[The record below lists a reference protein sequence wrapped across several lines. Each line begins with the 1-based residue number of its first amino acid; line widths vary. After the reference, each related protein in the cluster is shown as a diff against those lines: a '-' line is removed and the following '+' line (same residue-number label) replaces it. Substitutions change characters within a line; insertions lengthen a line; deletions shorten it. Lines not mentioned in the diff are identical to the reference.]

1 MEKKFDLIKKILLF
15 LQTYTETRFGSFVV
29 GFLLA
34 CTVMYYGVLKNQ
46 IVTIESYRAENSNL
60 KFTIDDYR
68 KKLDIV
74 KEEARIEA
82 QREAREYL
90 DYTYSLVK
98 DMRNEVSEKKV
109 KTSKE
114 IQKLEKELKSVRQ

>member
-1 MEKKFDLIKKILLF
+1 
-15 LQTYTETRFGSFVV
+15 
-29 GFLLA
+29 
-34 CTVMYYGVLKNQ
+34 MYYGVLKNQ
-46 IVTIESYRAENSNL
+46 IVTIESYRAENSGL
-60 KFTIDDYR
+60 KNSIDDYR
-68 KKLDIV
+68 KRLDIV

>member
-1 MEKKFDLIKKILLF
+1 
-15 LQTYTETRFGSFVV
+15 
-29 GFLLA
+29 
-34 CTVMYYGVLKNQ
+34 MYYGVFKNQ
-46 IVTIESYRAENSNL
+46 IVTIDSYRAENSDL
-60 KFTIDDYR
+60 KKINDDCR
-68 KKLDIV
+68 KNLDIV
-74 KEEARIEA
+74 KEEARKEA

>member
-1 MEKKFDLIKKILLF
+1 
-15 LQTYTETRFGSFVV
+15 
-29 GFLLA
+29 
-34 CTVMYYGVLKNQ
+34 MYYGVLKNQ
-46 IVTIESYRAENSNL
+46 IVTIESYRAENFGL
-60 KFTIDDYR
+60 KSSIDDYR

>member
-1 MEKKFDLIKKILLF
+1 MEKKFDLIKKILVF

-34 CTVMYYGVLKNQ
+34 CTVIYYGVLKNQ

-60 KFTIDDYR
+60 KYTIDDYR
-68 KKLDIV
+68 KKLDIA

>member
-1 MEKKFDLIKKILLF
+1 
-15 LQTYTETRFGSFVV
+15 
-29 GFLLA
+29 
-34 CTVMYYGVLKNQ
+34 MYYGVLKNQ

-60 KFTIDDYR
+60 KFAIDDYR

>member
-1 MEKKFDLIKKILLF
+1 
-15 LQTYTETRFGSFVV
+15 
-29 GFLLA
+29 
-34 CTVMYYGVLKNQ
+34 MYYGVLKNQ

>member
-1 MEKKFDLIKKILLF
+1 
-15 LQTYTETRFGSFVV
+15 
-29 GFLLA
+29 
-34 CTVMYYGVLKNQ
+34 MYYGVLKNQ

-109 KTSKE
+109 ETSKE

>member
-1 MEKKFDLIKKILLF
+1 
-15 LQTYTETRFGSFVV
+15 
-29 GFLLA
+29 
-34 CTVMYYGVLKNQ
+34 MYYGVLKNQ

-60 KFTIDDYR
+60 KYSIDDYR
-68 KKLDIV
+68 KKLDIA

>member
-1 MEKKFDLIKKILLF
+1 
-15 LQTYTETRFGSFVV
+15 
-29 GFLLA
+29 
-34 CTVMYYGVLKNQ
+34 MYYGVFKNQ